1 MSEPGW
7 TLDPHGGLQQS
18 QPRERLVREKTTGN
32 RYQCTYPGCGESFM
46 SDEALQL
53 HRLYHALT
61 ILTAT
66 LKEIVPATV

>member
-1 MSEPGW
+1 M
-7 TLDPHGGLQQS
+7 
-18 QPRERLVREKTTGN
+18 REKTTGN